1 MKLVSG
7 MQGMRNQE
15 IVWGDKKREKKKRKR
30 KHKHKTAEIGTR

>member
-15 IVWGDKKREKKKRKR
+15 IVWGDKKRKKEKQKNEY
-30 KHKHKTAEIGTR
+30 KTGERRTR